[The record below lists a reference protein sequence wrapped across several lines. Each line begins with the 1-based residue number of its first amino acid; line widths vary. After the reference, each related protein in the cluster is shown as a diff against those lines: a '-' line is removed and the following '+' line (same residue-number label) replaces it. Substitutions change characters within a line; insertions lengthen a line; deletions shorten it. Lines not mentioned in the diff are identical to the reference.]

1 MIVSRAQVSIPN
13 YVPLRLRKPPKVS
26 NSILL
31 VDLVGAIENNVVIPG
46 IKILTDVAM
55 KTYTLEPNEMKFS
68 GVIID
73 KTKLQDLLLFES
85 EKMTFDEST
94 EYRLEYS
101 ISNQLLHIQ
110 NSPLYRQA
118 HLLSKLTRD

>member
-1 MIVSRAQVSIPN
+1 MIVFRAQVSIPN

-31 VDLVGAIENNVVIPG
+31 VDLLNEAIENNVVIPG

-73 KTKLQDLLLFES
+73 KT
-85 EKMTFDEST
+85 
-94 EYRLEYS
+94 
-101 ISNQLLHIQ
+101 
-110 NSPLYRQA
+110 
-118 HLLSKLTRD
+118 